1 MNFPRKYSVY
11 SEKFLESLHPLYRN
25 KKFSNVIPTYISLMT
40 NNLQDMIRYYD
51 KKNVQ
56 QKKRNLPLTNS
67 DNFLLNKKKDKNKIN
82 LDMNFDKDKNKN
94 QYKKI
99 GNDYI
104 KLDDENDMISY
115 NKFRNL
121 IMKDI

>member
-1 MNFPRKYSVY
+1 
-11 SEKFLESLHPLYRN
+11 
-25 KKFSNVIPTYISLMT
+25 
-40 NNLQDMIRYYD
+40 
-51 KKNVQ
+51 
-56 QKKRNLPLTNS
+56 
-67 DNFLLNKKKDKNKIN
+67 
-82 LDMNFDKDKNKN
+82 MNFDKEKNKN